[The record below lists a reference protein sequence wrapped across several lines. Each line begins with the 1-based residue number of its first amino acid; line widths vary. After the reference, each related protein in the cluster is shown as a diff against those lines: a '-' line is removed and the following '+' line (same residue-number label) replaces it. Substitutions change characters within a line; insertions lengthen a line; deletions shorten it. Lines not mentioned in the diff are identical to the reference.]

1 VASHPVEVVHDTFR
15 VGMPFIG
22 HPEARYKSSRGPQ
35 PFGYNPGEF
44 LDVTDLIRDAVN
56 ELSRRDDEFKK
67 KADALKRED
76 EDPDRSSSRSS
87 TETKASVE
95 VEHLEDAKTHV
106 RPAAELPW
114 PALAPWRRNAALVGI
129 LAGLFLSTLD
139 SSIVATALVSVIQ
152 DFGSFDLAPWIV
164 LAYMLTYMSFA
175 MAFGS
180 LSDIFGRKRMVMLAW
195 SLFLIFSLAC
205 GVAQSIIQL

>member
-1 VASHPVEVVHDTFR
+1 
-15 VGMPFIG
+15 MPFIG
-22 HPEARYKSSRGPQ
+22 HPDARYKSSRGPQ

-44 LDVTDLIRDAVN
+44 LDVTDLIRDAIE
-56 ELSRRDDEFKK
+56 ELSRRDDEFRNSVNAQKMGGY
-67 KADALKRED
+67 
-76 EDPDRSSSRSS
+76 DPDRSSSRSS
-87 TETKASVE
+87 TETKADH
-95 VEHLEDAKTHV
+95 VEHLEDAKTNV
-106 RPAAELPW
+106 RRPAAELPW

-129 LAGLFLSTLD
+129 FAGLFLSTLD

-152 DFGSFDLAPWIV
+152 DFGSFDRAPWVV

-180 LSDIFGRKRMVMLAW
+180 LSDIFGRKRMVMVAW
-195 SLFLIFSLAC
+195 SLFLVFSLAC

>member
-1 VASHPVEVVHDTFR
+1 
-15 VGMPFIG
+15 MPFIG
-22 HPEARYKSSRGPQ
+22 HPDARYKSSRGPQ

-44 LDVTDLIRDAVN
+44 LDVTDLIRDAAE
-56 ELSRRDDEFKK
+56 ELSRNDAEFRKK
-67 KADALKRED
+67 VDALKRDD
-76 EDPDRSSSRSS
+76 EDADRSSSRLS
-87 TETKASVE
+87 TDIKASVE
-95 VEHLEDAKTHV
+95 VEHLEDAKTDLR

-114 PALAPWRRNAALVGI
+114 PALAPWRRNVALIGI
-129 LAGLFLSTLD
+129 FAGLFFSTLD
-139 SSIVATALVSVIQ
+139 SSIVATALVSMIQ

-164 LAYMLTYMSFA
+164 LAYKLTYMSFA

-195 SLFLIFSLAC
+195 SVFLVFSLAC